1 MSDKVLIWGPWTGIG
16 KAAAYSF
23 ARHGVQKFA
32 LVDINSSLAE
42 DTARGLRSEFPG
54 VEAIGLGVDVTNESS
69 INNAVAE
76 AAGRLGR
83 IDYAV
88 NSAGIGGSHEL
99 SATHDVADWMKT
111 IDVDLNGVWLSSRA
125 EIREML
131 KQKKLTEYVNDFS
144 NSNSK

>member
-1 MSDKVLIWGPWTGIG
+1 M
-16 KAAAYSF
+16 
-23 ARHGVQKFA
+23 
-32 LVDINSSLAE
+32 VDINSSLAE
-42 DTARGLRSEFPG
+42 KTARDLSSEFAG
-54 VEAIGLGVDVTNESS
+54 VEAIGLGVDVTSESS
-69 INNAVAE
+69 ISNAVAE

-99 SATHDVADWMKT
+99 SANHEVKDWMRT

-131 KQKKLTEYVNDFS
+131 KQKKLTEYAI
-144 NSNSK
+144 